1 MKKDYIEVPITLEIS
16 GYSRGQVEGT
26 AYYDPETK
34 KLVDWEYDMST
45 YDMVRSDMEIDG
57 DDIPKIH
64 KKL

>member
-1 MKKDYIEVPITLEIS
+1 MSEYIEVPITLELS

-34 KLVDWEYDMST
+34 KLVDWGYDMST
-45 YDMVRSDMEIDG
+45 YDIARSDMEIDS

-64 KKL
+64 KEL